1 MQLLLD
7 SHILLWALGDR
18 KKLRVNVLKAILE
31 PGASVYVS
39 AISIAELHI
48 KCGLGKLDIDAKLEH
63 AVVDSGFMML
73 PFRSDQAHWLSELP
87 LHHRDPFDRMLIAQA
102 LEDGLTLVT
111 SDKQL
116 SAYPVTLLL
125 N

>member
-1 MQLLLD
+1 M
-7 SHILLWALGDR
+7 
-18 KKLRVNVLKAILE
+18 LKAILE
-31 PGASVYVS
+31 PNASVYVS

-48 KCGLGKLDIDAKLEH
+48 KCGLGKLEIDANLEH
-63 AVVDSGFMML
+63 SIVDSGFVML
-73 PFRSDQAHWLSELP
+73 PFRSEHAHWLSELP

-102 LEDGLTLVT
+102 LQDGLTLVT